1 MHPPVRAPDAPVDLP
16 TSAPR
21 SHPEGSPDDGNAARL
36 ALLNALQRAQAG
48 LDAKT
53 NSLWDAFDIGSEFA
67 PLMGS
72 LGDAGGSASV
82 LDPVGGARAGAAEV
96 ETRQGVAWANPA

>member
-1 MHPPVRAPDAPVDLP
+1 MHRPVRAPDAPVDLP

-36 ALLNALQRAQAG
+36 ALLNTLQRAQTG
-48 LDAKT
+48 RDAKT
-53 NSLWDAFDIGSEFA
+53 TSLWDAFDIGSEFA

-82 LDPVGGARAGAAEV
+82 LDPIGGAGAAEV
-96 ETRQGVAWANPA
+96 EPRQGVAWANPA

>member
-1 MHPPVRAPDAPVDLP
+1 MHQPDRAPDAPDYLP
-16 TSAPR
+16 TSGPR

-36 ALLNALQRAQAG
+36 ALLNTLQRAQAG
-48 LDAKT
+48 RDAKAT
-53 NSLWDAFDIGSEFA
+53 SLWDAFDIGSEFA

-82 LDPVGGARAGAAEV
+82 LDPIGGARAGAAEV
-96 ETRQGVAWANPA
+96 EPRQGVAWANPA